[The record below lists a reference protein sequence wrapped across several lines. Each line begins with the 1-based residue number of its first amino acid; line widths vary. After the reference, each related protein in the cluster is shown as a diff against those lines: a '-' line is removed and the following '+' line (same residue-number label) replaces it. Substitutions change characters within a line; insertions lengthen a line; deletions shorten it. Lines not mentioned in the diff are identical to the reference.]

1 MTLRLPGRARV
12 AVIGDAMMDVTARID
27 SDIVYASDT
36 PAGISLQP
44 GGSGANTA
52 AWLGATGVPVAYIG
66 AVGSDAFGAAL
77 TASLRGAGVDCR
89 VHRATE
95 RPTGTCVVIVDGSGE
110 RTMFPDPG
118 ANSLLTPENVSALLG
133 EHVDHVHL
141 SGYTLLNPASRAAG
155 LAVLDLA
162 HERGCTV
169 SLDTASVGPLE
180 SNVDLIMSALPRV
193 DVLLA
198 NAAEAAVLVGTDD
211 PEHALEV
218 LHELVPV
225 VVIKLGPRGAVAA
238 TPDDRLELPAAT
250 AEIVD
255 TTGAGDAFAA
265 GFLPAWLSG
274 APLGQALAAALALAA
289 EACSRVGAGPPP
301 R

>member
-1 MTLRLPGRARV
+1 MTVRLPGRARV

-44 GGSGANTA
+44 GGSGSNTA
-52 AWLGATGVPVAYIG
+52 AWLGYTGIPVAYIG
-66 AVGSDAFGAAL
+66 SVGSDAFGAAL
-77 TASLRGAGVDCR
+77 TASLRAVGVDCR

-95 RPTGTCVVIVDGSGE
+95 RPTGTCIVIVDGSGE

-118 ANSLLTPENVSALLG
+118 ANSLLTPDIVEALLG

-141 SGYTLLNPASRAAG
+141 SGYTILNPASREAG
-155 LAVLDLA
+155 LATLDLA
-162 HERGCTV
+162 QRLGC
-169 SLDTASVGPLE
+169 SLSFDTASVGPLE
-180 SNVDLIMSALPRV
+180 SCVDLVRSILPRV

-198 NAAEAAVLVGTDD
+198 NAAEAAVLVDTHD
-211 PEHALEV
+211 PEHALSV
-218 LHELVPV
+218 LHEKVPT
-225 VVIKLGPRGAVAA
+225 VVIKLGPRGAIAA
-238 TPDDRLELPAAT
+238 TADDRLALPAVPV
-250 AEIVD
+250 EVID

-265 GFLPAWLSG
+265 GFLPSWLAG
-274 APLGQALAAALALAA
+274 APLGESLAAALELAGQA
-289 EACSRVGAGPPP
+289 VGRVGAGPPQ

>member
-1 MTLRLPGRARV
+1 MTHRLPGRARV

-77 TASLRGAGVDCR
+77 TAAMRAAGVDCR
-89 VHRATE
+89 VHRSTE

-118 ANSLLTPENVSALLG
+118 ANSVLTPDILSAALG

-141 SGYTLLNPASRAAG
+141 SGYTLLNPASRPAG
-155 LAVLDLA
+155 LAALDLA
-162 HERGCTV
+162 HQRGCTI
-169 SLDTASVGPLE
+169 SFDTASVGPLE
-180 SNVDLIMSALPRV
+180 SCVDLVMSILPRV

-211 PEHALEV
+211 PHHALDV
-218 LHELVPV
+218 LHEVVPV
-225 VVIKLGPRGAVAA
+225 VAIKLGPRGAVAA
-238 TPDDRLELPAAT
+238 SPDDRVELPAVVVDV
-250 AEIVD
+250 VD

-265 GFLPAWLSG
+265 GFLPVWLSG
-274 APLGQALAAALALAA
+274 ASLAESLSAALSLAAQAVG
-289 EACSRVGAGPPP
+289 RVGAGPPP
-301 R
+301 P